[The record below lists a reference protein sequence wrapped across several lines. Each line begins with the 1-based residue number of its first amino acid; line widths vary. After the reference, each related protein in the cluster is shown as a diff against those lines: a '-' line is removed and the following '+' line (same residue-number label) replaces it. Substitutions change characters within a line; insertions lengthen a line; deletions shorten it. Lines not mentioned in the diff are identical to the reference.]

1 MTLVGNGAERS
12 ESGEITSTANSD
24 LFIDCSSQVRD
35 LTLQDA
41 RLNYNDGSS
50 NAVNF
55 AGKGNKLS
63 IKGTVLFDYNVGFN
77 AYAAVHVGETIP
89 SP

>member
-12 ESGEITSTANSD
+12 ESGEITSTANND

-63 IKGTVLFDYNVGFN
+63 IKGTVLFDYTSASTRMPPCMWVR
-77 AYAAVHVGETIP
+77 TIP